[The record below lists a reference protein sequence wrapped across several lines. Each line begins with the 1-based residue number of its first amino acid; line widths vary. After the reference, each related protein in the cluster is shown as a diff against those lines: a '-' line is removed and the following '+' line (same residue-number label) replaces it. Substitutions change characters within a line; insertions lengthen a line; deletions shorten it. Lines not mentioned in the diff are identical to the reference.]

1 VLQYASHQDRNDGT
15 GCIDIQVIGSG
26 SAEYFLAGQYQQ
38 GSWQKDSMDSP
49 TRFFDADGQEVIFAR
64 GNTWIQL
71 LRPGTQI
78 EKV

>member
-1 VLQYASHQDRNDGT
+1 MGKIKIVDT
-15 GCIDIQVIGSG
+15 
-26 SAEYFLAGQYQQ
+26 
-38 GSWQKDSMDSP
+38 